1 MWVAQVPKAMQDGER
16 REVKVPDD
24 KIWKGRQ
31 ALPKVF
37 AIRVDYDTPYVE
49 VTHQGQSIML
59 TDVDALAL
67 HEKLIKALGMLPSS
81 K

>member
-1 MWVAQVPKAMQDGER
+1 MPKAMQDGER
-16 REVKVPDD
+16 REVKVAAD
-24 KIWKGRQ
+24 KIWKT
-31 ALPKVF
+31 LPKVF
-37 AIRVDYDTPYVE
+37 AIRYDCDTPFVE
-49 VTHQGQSIML
+49 VSHAGHTFTM